1 MNNLFANVDVGH
13 LAITREPPVAL
24 EKLRGRVLHVHISD
38 NNGKIHANYIIGK
51 GVTCIPGYIKK
62 LIEMGIDETCA
73 QHGEVTV
80 ASMELGEIG
89 QEIKDPDEYVRESL
103 EYMEKNVPELPK

>member
-1 MNNLFANVDVGH
+1 
-13 LAITREPPVAL
+13 
-24 EKLRGRVLHVHISD
+24 
-38 NNGKIHANYIIGK
+38 
-51 GVTCIPGYIKK
+51 
-62 LIEMGIDETCA
+62 MGIDETCA
-73 QHGEVTV
+73 QHGEVAV